1 MAPLRKTAV
10 SLAILLSFFVSSA
23 SLAAKKVKPKPV
35 TQTNANAL
43 IIKRNYTTAFAVLSA
58 QALKG
63 DGKAQYKLAEL
74 YRLGLGTKK
83 DAEAARQWFAS
94 AAKAGNAKAAYVLGR
109 MSEVAPATQVKLVSD
124 VSTNATS
131 ATAINFSKLPE
142 RKKDQPDWLTLAV
155 ARKNADVV
163 TGLTTAKFIAPK
175 TNPNF
180 ALVTATKN
188 ADQASVQKLMTSNVA
203 QETDAR
209 GQTPL
214 MLAVTSGDV
223 ELSITLLHSKS
234 SLNATNQKGATAIEL
249 AAQNCQ
255 SAIFSKL
262 IEAGAEA
269 ADKNAS
275 QHPLILI
282 AQNCTNWPDF
292 KRFFAGANFN
302 AVDGLGRSAAW
313 YAAAKGDTSL
323 LAWLVDSGADLT
335 IADNAGLSPLHSAA
349 AARQPFSLRYIL
361 AKSDKVDLRSERGTT
376 PLMLAAYTGCSECVT
391 PLLEK
396 SADMNLK
403 NNDGDTSLM
412 FAVRGQQ
419 ALLAADLI
427 KSGANMD
434 ARNDSGDSPAK
445 FAEKIGLTILKGSS
459 E

>member
-10 SLAILLSFFVSSA
+10 SLAILSSIFVCSA

-35 TQTNANAL
+35 IQTNTNVL

-94 AAKAGNAKAAYVLGR
+94 AAKAGNAKAAYVLSR
-109 MSEVAPATQVKLVSD
+109 MNEVAPATQVKLASD
-124 VSTNATS
+124 ASTNA
-131 ATAINFSKLPE
+131 ATALNFSNLPE
-142 RKKDQPDWLTLAV
+142 RKKGQPDWLTLAV

-163 TGLTTAKFIAPK
+163 TGLTTAKFVAPK

-188 ADQASVQKLMTSNVA
+188 ADQATVQKLMTSNVA

-223 ELSITLLHSKS
+223 ELSNTLLHGKS
-234 SLNATNQKGATAIEL
+234 SLNATNHKGATAIEL

-255 SAIFSKL
+255 PAIFSKL

-269 ADKNAS
+269 ADKNAI

-282 AQNCTNWPDF
+282 AQSCTNWPDF

-302 AVDGLGRSAAW
+302 ALDGLGRSAAW

-323 LAWLVDSGADLT
+323 LAWLVDSGADLA
-335 IADNAGLSPLHSAA
+335 IADKTGLSPLHSAA

-427 KSGANMD
+427 KSGANID

-445 FAEKIGLTILKGSS
+445 FAEKIGLTILKGSN